1 MAFQKYSKQG
11 AGNKPNLSVQLSV
24 KQGKGYIKG
33 PSFGFWTNEN
43 GGPAFRGTLKDD
55 KLAEVLEF
63 IGNAQ
68 EAGLPVIMAMFD
80 NSEQAPASGGFKKAS
95 PNAFKKSGASFGAKK
110 PNPFKQQEEQG
121 DEPNFGE

>member
-1 MAFQKYSKQG
+1 MAFQRRQQG
-11 AGNKPNLSVQLSV
+11 GNKPALSVQLSV

-33 PSFGFWTNEN
+33 PSFGFWTNDQ

-55 KLAEVLEF
+55 KLAEVLELL
-63 IGNAQ
+63 GNAQ
-68 EAGLPVIMAMFD
+68 EAGLPVGMAMFD
-80 NSEQAPASGGFKKAS
+80 NSEQAPASGGFQKPAS
-95 PNAFKKSGASFGAKK
+95 GGFKKPAFRAKK

>member
-1 MAFQKYSKQG
+1 MVFQRRQQG
-11 AGNKPNLSVQLSV
+11 GNKPALSVQLSV

-33 PSFGFWTNEN
+33 PSFGFWTNDQ

-68 EAGLPVIMAMFD
+68 EAGLPVAMAMFD
-80 NSEQAPASGGFKKAS
+80 NSEQAPAGGGFKKPSGFKKQGAS
-95 PNAFKKSGASFGAKK
+95 PSFAQRK
-110 PNPFKQQEEQG
+110 PNPFKPQQEEQG